1 MIRRLSATMTGVSGC
16 LAAFLVACGDK
27 GSAAGGGGFGGETV
41 SGVVVDLAGAPVP
54 RARIDLRA
62 SRSWEGT
69 VLATA
74 STDAQG
80 RFAFDKTPSF
90 PVRLEVAAEVGADS
104 LRAVLDLEPGQG
116 VLGRIAAQASP
127 ARRVRLVSA
136 SGVPIAATIFAY
148 GLGRSAASDD
158 SGYVRLDA
166 WPLADAWV
174 RVVPSGG
181 GDASDLLIPRSAAGD
196 LVLEPGW
203 LVDDFESALIRTRL
217 GLLVGG
223 GWWYA
228 VAVGEDSARYV
239 SPLTRDIVELRDTG
253 VSHGGRGSLHA
264 RFALR
269 PDSVWGY
276 GLVGFRFGATRNLS
290 VDLDG
295 MDSLVF
301 WTRGSGSVRAE
312 IVAVDGQDTAHYA
325 KTFSPGPEWG
335 RVVVRA
341 TELLPVETGVG
352 PWSAASKRA
361 ILLQFIVFD
370 SAEFWIDDLRFFGTY
385 LPG

>member
-1 MIRRLSATMTGVSGC
+1 MVRRLSAISTGMSAC
-16 LAAFLVACGDK
+16 LVAFLVACGDK

-54 RARIDLRA
+54 GARIDMRA
-62 SRSWEGT
+62 SRSWEDA

-74 STDAQG
+74 RTDTQG
-80 RFAFDKTPSF
+80 RFVFDKTPSF
-90 PVRLEVAAEVGADS
+90 PVRLEVAAQVGTDS
-104 LRAVLDLEPGQG
+104 LRAVLDVEPGAG
-116 VLGRIAAQASP
+116 ALGRIAAQASP

-136 SGVPIAATIFAY
+136 SGVPIAATISAY

-158 SGYVRLDA
+158 SGYVRLDG
-166 WPLADAWV
+166 WPLVDAWV

-181 GDASDLLIPRSAAGD
+181 GDASDLLVPRAASGD

-203 LVDDFESALIRTRL
+203 LVDDFESGMTRTRL

-239 SPLTRDIVELRDTG
+239 SPLTRDIAALRDTG

-276 GLVGFRFGATRNLS
+276 GIVGFRFGATRNLS

-301 WTRGSGSVRAE
+301 WARGSGAVRAE

-325 KTFSPGPEWG
+325 KTFSPGAEWG

-341 TELLPVETGVG
+341 TELLPVETGAG

-370 SAEFWIDDLRFFGTY
+370 SAEFWIDDLRLFGTY